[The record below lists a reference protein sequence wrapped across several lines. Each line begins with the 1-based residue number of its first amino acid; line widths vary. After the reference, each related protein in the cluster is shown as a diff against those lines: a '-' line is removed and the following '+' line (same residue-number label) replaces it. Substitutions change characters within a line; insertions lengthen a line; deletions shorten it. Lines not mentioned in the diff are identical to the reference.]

1 MITILLADDHVV
13 TRTGICDIL
22 SAVPDFQIVGE
33 AQNGSEAQQLV
44 AELQPQILLLDL
56 KMPGLR
62 SAVVEKWVRENYPE
76 TKTLILT
83 AHDRDFYL
91 KEMMDAGVTG
101 YLNKS
106 GRAESLI
113 DAIRR
118 AANNEILFTAEQ
130 FDRVRRWN
138 STEGKKW
145 ESLSRRERE
154 TIKLLVQGF
163 DNSQIA
169 AKLGIS
175 ERTAIFH
182 VTNLLQKLNVE
193 SRQQA
198 AAWAIKHI
206 PEMTEDL

>member
-1 MITILLADDHVV
+1 MITILLADDHAI
-13 TRTGICDIL
+13 TRTGLRDIL

-33 AQNGSEAQQLV
+33 AQDGSQAQELV
-44 AELQPQILLLDL
+44 AKLRPQILLLDL

-62 SAVVEKWVRENYPE
+62 SAEVEKWVRNNHPE
-76 TKTLILT
+76 TNTLILT

-91 KEMMDAGVTG
+91 KEMMDAGATG

-106 GRAESLI
+106 ERAESLV

-118 AANNEILFTAEQ
+118 AANQEILFTQEQ

-138 STEGKKW
+138 RNEGKKW
-145 ESLSRRERE
+145 ESLSKRERE
-154 TIKLLVQGF
+154 TMKLLVRGF

-169 AKLGIS
+169 ASLGIS

-182 VTNLLQKLNVE
+182 VTNILQKLSVE
-193 SRQQA
+193 TRQQA
-198 AAWAIKHI
+198 AAWAIKNI

>member
-13 TRTGICDIL
+13 ARTGIRDIL
-22 SAVPDFQIVGE
+22 SAIPNFQIVGE

-44 AELQPQILLLDL
+44 AELRPQILLLDL

-62 SAVVEKWVRENYPE
+62 SAEVEKWVRENHPE

-91 KEMMDAGVTG
+91 KEMMDAGATG

-106 GRAESLI
+106 ERAENLI

-118 AANNEILFTAEQ
+118 AANEEVLFTAEQ
-130 FDRVRRWN
+130 YNRVRRWN

-145 ESLSRRERE
+145 DSLSARERE
-154 TIKLLVQGF
+154 TMKLLVQGL
-163 DNSQIA
+163 DNNQIA
-169 AKLGIS
+169 ARLGIS

-182 VTNLLQKLNVE
+182 VSNIMQKLGVE

-198 AAWAIKHI
+198 AAWAVKYI